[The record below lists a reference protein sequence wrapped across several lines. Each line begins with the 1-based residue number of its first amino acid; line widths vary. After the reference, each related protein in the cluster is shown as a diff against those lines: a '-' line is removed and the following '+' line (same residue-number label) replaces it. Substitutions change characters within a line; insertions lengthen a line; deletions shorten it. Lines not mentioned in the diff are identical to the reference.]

1 MIVSGKVYLDYQ
13 ATTPMDPR
21 VLESMLPYFNDR
33 FGNPHS
39 RNHAFGWEAEEA
51 TEIAREHVANII
63 NASPKEIVFTSGA
76 TESNNL
82 AIKGVANFYGDKK
95 NHIITCV
102 TEHKCV
108 LESCRFLNENENFEV
123 TYLPVKQD
131 GLIDLN
137 LLKIIFPFSC

>member
-33 FGNPHS
+33 LGNPHS

-63 NASPKEIVFTSGA
+63 NCTGHVWQRYIMCSLWAYNVQKPQGNVILVFFNSPTGKV
-76 TESNNL
+76 
-82 AIKGVANFYGDKK
+82 
-95 NHIITCV
+95 
-102 TEHKCV
+102 
-108 LESCRFLNENENFEV
+108 RR
-123 TYLPVKQD
+123 
-131 GLIDLN
+131 
-137 LLKIIFPFSC
+137 